1 MTKKM
6 LLFGLSLLSFLS
18 LFLPATLKPNSQTFQ
33 LDKISFFD
41 LLIAKANAAIF
52 ILCALLFAVIAFKW
66 LNQSRVFALGLLIGA
81 YYQFVLS
88 YINWSYLGTQFFSIY
103 LYGFWLQLI
112 LTTCIFIMLGKQ
124 LRHKKSDSS
133 K

>member
-1 MTKKM
+1 MTKKT
-6 LLFGLSLLSFLS
+6 LLFSLSLLSFLS

-41 LLIAKANAAIF
+41 LLIARANAAIF

>member
-41 LLIAKANAAIF
+41 LLIARANAAIF

-112 LTTCIFIMLGKQ
+112 LTTCIFILLGKQ

>member
-1 MTKKM
+1 MTKKT

-41 LLIAKANAAIF
+41 LLIARPNAAIF

-66 LNQSRVFALGLLIGA
+66 LNQSRVFALGLLMGA
-81 YYQFVLS
+81 YYQFILS
-88 YINWSYLGTQFFSIY
+88 YINWSYLGTQFLSIY

-112 LTTCIFIMLGKQ
+112 LTTCIFILLGKQ
-124 LRHKKSDSS
+124 LRHKKSDRS

>member
-1 MTKKM
+1 MMKKT

-41 LLIAKANAAIF
+41 LLIARPNAAIF
-52 ILCALLFAVIAFKW
+52 ILCALLFAIVAFKW
-66 LNQSRVFALGLLIGA
+66 LSQSRVFALGLLMGA

-88 YINWSYLGTQFFSIY
+88 YINWSYLGMQFFSIIY
-103 LYGFWLQLI
+103 MAFGSNL
-112 LTTCIFIMLGKQ
+112 
-124 LRHKKSDSS
+124 S
-133 K
+133 

>member
-1 MTKKM
+1 MTKKT

-41 LLIAKANAAIF
+41 LLIARPNAAIF
-52 ILCALLFAVIAFKW
+52 ILCALLFVIVAFNW
-66 LNQSRVFALGLLIGA
+66 LNQSRVFALGLLMGA
-81 YYQFVLS
+81 YYQFILS

-112 LTTCIFIMLGKQ
+112 LTTCIFILLGKQ

>member
-41 LLIAKANAAIF
+41 LLIARPNAAIF

-66 LNQSRVFALGLLIGA
+66 LNKSRVFALGLLMGA
-81 YYQFVLS
+81 YYQFILS
-88 YINWSYLGTQFFSIY
+88 YINWSYLGMQFFSIY

-112 LTTCIFIMLGKQ
+112 LTTCIFILLGKQ

>member
-41 LLIAKANAAIF
+41 LLIARANAAIF

>member
-1 MTKKM
+1 MTKKT
-6 LLFGLSLLSFLS
+6 LLFVLSLLSFLS

-41 LLIAKANAAIF
+41 LLITRPNTAIF

-66 LNQSRVFALGLLIGA
+66 LNQSRVFALGLMMGA
-81 YYQFVLS
+81 YYQFILS

-112 LTTCIFIMLGKQ
+112 LTTCIFILLGKQ
-124 LRHKKSDSS
+124 LIHKKSDSS

>member
-41 LLIAKANAAIF
+41 LLIARPNAAIF

-66 LNQSRVFALGLLIGA
+66 LNKSRVFALGLLMGA
-81 YYQFVLS
+81 YYQFILS

>member
-1 MTKKM
+1 MTKKT
-6 LLFGLSLLSFLS
+6 LLFSLSLLSFLS
-18 LFLPATLKPNSQTFQ
+18 LFLPATLKPNSQTLQ

-41 LLIAKANAAIF
+41 LLITRANAVLF
-52 ILCALLFAVIAFKW
+52 ILCALLFVVIAFNW
-66 LNQSRVFALGLLIGA
+66 LIQSRVFALGLSIGA